1 MNTTIPI
8 DFECLPLRSIG
19 RLDVP
24 LDATEE
30 FAARCERIKQARST
44 HGTHN
49 SYYLLDGLCTYQLT
63 NNPQVGMLRFAF
75 EGTVLTDAADLHV
88 RQVDLHVSLAAETC
102 EWLTKDASEW
112 FYEAVRH
119 AVSVEFDRFIA
130 DGDLDKAKQRLAQ
143 IQQASN
149 DSGGFLGMDV

>member
-1 MNTTIPI
+1 M
-8 DFECLPLRSIG
+8 
-19 RLDVP
+19 
-24 LDATEE
+24 
-30 FAARCERIKQARST
+30 AARKLLLKGIKDVQ
-44 HGTHN
+44 
-49 SYYLLDGLCTYQLT
+49 
-63 NNPQVGMLRFAF
+63 
-75 EGTVLTDAADLHV
+75 EGRDALHV
-88 RQVDLHVSLAAETC
+88 VRDSKLNRFPHLNVLSEVIASSSDWKAHAIKKTQIR